1 MATKRKSFSKPANK
15 TNNTKKGSIIRQQIT
30 LNGLLALGYPY
41 AEYFVKPKQLLHKIR
56 QYKPKIS
63 NVGFTYLYKT
73 EVPEIKD
80 HRFRGKYY
88 SVDISLRDY
97 NNLDIIV
104 DYYTERSRMKCTK
117 PNKPSP
123 FTIMTTPD
131 GLLEFA
137 LKYLIKRNK
146 AITNPAIRDAIYRY
160 PGIYICSGESVL
172 FYKGLI
178 SILFGPDYNYTR
190 LNMMDGAIGYGQR
203 LMSAIMLKCNY
214 IGIDPNTETLAG
226 CRRMIKDL
234 APTNRAYLAYPEGLP
249 ASVHIN
255 KVRPATQDIVFFSP
269 PSFDEEIYGEHVG
282 QSILLFPTFDVWLDK
297 FLKPSLDILVSKL
310 KVTGYLVIQ
319 SRKIKYIFNH
329 LINSAGLEFRGVIA
343 RRTYSDKYKPNHIF
357 VKSGTK

>member
-1 MATKRKSFSKPANK
+1 MITKRKSVYRPIKPGK
-15 TNNTKKGSIIRQQIT
+15 TKKKPSSNIQQNK
-30 LNGLLALGYPY
+30 LNYYMSLGYPY
-41 AEYFVKPKQLLHKIR
+41 AEYFIKPKQLLRKIR

-73 EVPEIKD
+73 EVPEITD

-88 SVDISLRDY
+88 SIDISLRDY

-104 DYYTERSRMKCTK
+104 DYYTERSRLKCSK
-117 PNKPSP
+117 PGRETPFSQMEKPG
-123 FTIMTTPD
+123 

-137 LKYLIKRNK
+137 LKYLLKHNK
-146 AITNPAIRDAIYRY
+146 AITNPAIRDAIYRF
-160 PGIYICSGESVL
+160 PGLYICSGESVL

-178 SILFGPDYNYTR
+178 SILFGPDYNYSR

-203 LMSAIMLKCNY
+203 LMTAIVLKCNY

-234 APTNRAYLAYPEGLP
+234 ASSTRAYLAYPEGLP

-255 KVRPATQDIVFFSP
+255 RVKPGTQDIVFFSP
-269 PSFDEEIYGEHVG
+269 PAFDEEIYGEHEG

-310 KVTGYLVIQ
+310 KPTGYLVIQ
-319 SRKIKYIFNH
+319 SRKIKYIYDH
-329 LINSAGLEFRGVIA
+329 LINKAGLEFRGVIA
-343 RRTYSDKYKPNHIF
+343 RQTYSNKYKPNHIF
-357 VKSGTK
+357 VKGDVK